1 MVFSKVTIQKLWLL
15 VATPKQFSVC
25 YYSLGRAAVLLPEE
39 QKEEGGD
46 TIRKTYSGDGKMY
59 CHSWLSDLSGAV
71 FFVLNC
77 KKVLCLGLVYFFKSS
92 HEEQEEQA
100 VGQQSAFAQTYSHP
114 VLPCARCLTGNFEAS
129 ARGACLSHTCVIT
142 GQCPTTGKIGEIP
155 ILSV

>member
-1 MVFSKVTIQKLWLL
+1 MASCGYSQTVLYLL
-15 VATPKQFSVC
+15 LLFRQGCS
-25 YYSLGRAAVLLPEE
+25 AAPRGA
-39 QKEEGGD
+39 EGGRRGHD
-46 TIRKTYSGDGKMY
+46 QKNILWRWKDVLPQLTFRPVRG
-59 CHSWLSDLSGAV
+59 C

-77 KKVLCLGLVYFFKSS
+77 KKVLCLGLVYFVKSS

-114 VLPCARCLTGNFEAS
+114 VLPCAHCLTGNFEAS